1 MRRVLIG
8 ASIAILS
15 ARAVSAQELFDK
27 ADRETA
33 AQLTRIVQDA
43 ESRALPTEPI
53 VAKASLGIM
62 MKAAPARVVT
72 AARAEAMRLA
82 TAKEA
87 LAPSPTSAEIAAGAQ
102 ALSVGVTI
110 DALKRV
116 RAASPRE
123 PIATPLGVLTQLV
136 ASGVTLERAT
146 SIVIDLLQR
155 GATSVQLIALGNAVN
170 TDIKLGGSPDNALDI
185 RTRGLIPQI
194 GPPGSFDFL
203 GGDKVTVPAATTTG
217 SPPPPPTSKPPVKK
231 P

>member
-8 ASIAILS
+8 ASIAILT
-15 ARAVSAQELFDK
+15 AQALSAQELFDK

-33 AQLTRIVQDA
+33 AQLNRIVADA

-62 MKAAPARVVT
+62 MKAAPSRVVT
-72 AARAEAMRLA
+72 AARAEATRLA
-82 TAKEA
+82 SAKEA
-87 LAPSPTSAEIAAGAQ
+87 LAPSPSSAEIAAGAQ
-102 ALSVGVTI
+102 ALSVGVTV

-146 SIVIDLLQR
+146 SIVIDLVQR
-155 GATSVQLIALGNAVN
+155 GATAVQLIALGNAVN
-170 TDIKLGGSPDNALDI
+170 TDITLGGNPDNALDI

-194 GPPGSFDFL
+194 GPPGSFGF
-203 GGDKVTVPAATTTG
+203 GGDKVTVPAAVTTTPG
-217 SPPPPPTSKPPVKK
+217 PPPQPPPKPPVKK